1 MRSQQPGSIRSIAA
15 KLGISPTL
23 VYRILHGTASPESI
37 MAYGP
42 LVNALRQGNGTHDA
56 APSATA
62 AATPRGH
69 ATTRHPPAA
78 VDTALTP
85 AQAARLLQLSTRT
98 VYRLCRRG
106 LIPHARIGRL
116 YRISPQAVRWIL
128 ASRGAIPIQMA
139 QTTGLLPPRPE
150 GVPPSARKRGEGR

>member
-69 ATTRHPPAA
+69 GTTRQPPAA

-116 YRISPQAVRWIL
+116 YRISPQAVRWFL

-139 QTTGLLPPRPE
+139 QTTGLLPSLPE
-150 GVPPSARKRGEGR
+150 AAPPSAKKRGEGR

>member
-56 APSATA
+56 APSAGA

-69 ATTRHPPAA
+69 GTTRQPPAA
-78 VDTALTP
+78 VDRALTP
-85 AQAARLLQLSTRT
+85 AQAARLLQLSTKT

-116 YRISPQAVRWIL
+116 YRISPQAVRWFL

-139 QTTGLLPPRPE
+139 QAAGPLPSLPE
-150 GVPPSARKRGEGR
+150 AVPPSAKKRGEGR